1 MFIGFTR
8 LRIGSRGTISWRE

>member
-8 LRIGSRGTISWRE
+8 LRIRSRSTIL

>member
-8 LRIGSRGTISWRE
+8 LRIRPRSTIL